1 MAQAPDVVAVSV
13 KRYSESSTR
22 KSSGTVYTPK
32 RFADFAAEQ
41 MLSLVT
47 VPNDRPTRLLDPACG
62 DGSLLLAMLERLPVD
77 KRARLVVH
85 GFDTDVVAVQTTI
98 ERIRDRF
105 PDQQLQI
112 EQRDF
117 LEYLAGRDVDLFS
130 ASSTREQFDLV
141 IANPPYV
148 RTQVLGAAEAARL
161 ATRFGLTGRVDLYY
175 PFVLG
180 IGEVLAPHGVAGI
193 IVSNRFMTTRS
204 GQAIRSGLRSAM
216 NIRHVWDLGDTRLFD
231 AAVLPAFVLAT
242 GKASPAPGLA
252 GFSTIYG
259 SDQAATASSPDPL
272 TALEQPDGAVVRM
285 PDGQAFAVKHG
296 QLSVSLDRSAVW
308 RLSGVTADRWLQRV
322 ADRTWGNFSRI
333 GKIKVGV
340 KTTADRVFIR
350 SDWDQLPAA
359 ERPELL
365 RPLTTRHCAR
375 RFRPLVDLTVRQIL
389 YPHESGANGRAA
401 VDLRR
406 YPKSARYLEQHR
418 AALEA
423 REYVISAGRQWYEIW
438 VPHDPEAWAQPK
450 LVFPD
455 ISEKPVFWL
464 DESGSVVN
472 GECYWMRCEHG
483 ADPEWLWLALA
494 VANSTFI
501 ESFYDRRFNN
511 KLYAGRRRFITQY
524 VEQFPL
530 PDPASGHGMALIEM
544 AQQVYAATPS
554 AEADAFAQ
562 ILDRMVWAAFGFSV
576 EEVGR

>member
-1 MAQAPDVVAVSV
+1 MTQATEVVVVAA
-13 KRYSESSTR
+13 KRYSESSAR

-32 RFADFAAEQ
+32 RFAGFAAEQ

-47 VPNDRPTRLLDPACG
+47 VPNSQPLLLLDPACG
-62 DGSLLLAMLERLPVD
+62 DGSLLMAVLERLPAAVRD
-77 KRARLVVH
+77 CLVVH
-85 GFDTDVVAVQTTI
+85 GFDTDDVAVRATSA
-98 ERIRDRF
+98 RIRDRF
-105 PDQQLQI
+105 PDQQLRI

-117 LEYLAGRDVDLFS
+117 LEYLAGRNDDLFS
-130 ASSTREQFDLV
+130 ASSSREQFDLV

-180 IGEVLAPHGVAGI
+180 IGEVLAPRGVAGV

-204 GQAIRSGLRSAM
+204 GQAVRSGLRAAM

-231 AAVLPAFVLAT
+231 AAVLPAFILAT
-242 GKASPAPGLA
+242 GTAAAAAGPA
-252 GFSTIYG
+252 GFSTIYAC
-259 SDQAATASSPDPL
+259 DQAATATSPDPL
-272 TALEQPDGAVVRM
+272 TALGQPDGAVVAM
-285 PDGQAFAVKHG
+285 PDGQTFAIKHG
-296 QLSVSLDRSAVW
+296 ELSLNTDRGAVW
-308 RLSGVTADRWLQRV
+308 RLSGVTADHWLKRV
-322 ADRTWGNFSRI
+322 ADRTWDSFERI

-340 KTTADRVFIR
+340 KSTADRVFIR
-350 SDWDQLPAA
+350 SDWHLMPVA

-375 RFRPLVDLTVRQIL
+375 RFRPIDDPKCRQIL
-389 YPHESGANGRAA
+389 YPHEASANGRAA
-401 VDLRR
+401 VDLRQ
-406 YPKSARYLEQHR
+406 YPNAARYLDEHR
-418 AALEA
+418 AVLEA
-423 REYVISAGRQWYEIW
+423 RDYLIAAGRRWYEIW

-472 GECYWMRCEHG
+472 GECYWMRCERG
-483 ADPEWLWLALA
+483 ADPDWLWLALA
-494 VANSTFI
+494 VANSSFI
-501 ESFYDRRFNN
+501 EAFYDRRFNN

-544 AQQVYAATPS
+544 ARQVYRLTPS
-554 AEADAFAQ
+554 AEADAAVLT
-562 ILDRMVWAAFGFSV
+562 LDRMVWAAFGFSV
-576 EEVGR
+576 EEIGG